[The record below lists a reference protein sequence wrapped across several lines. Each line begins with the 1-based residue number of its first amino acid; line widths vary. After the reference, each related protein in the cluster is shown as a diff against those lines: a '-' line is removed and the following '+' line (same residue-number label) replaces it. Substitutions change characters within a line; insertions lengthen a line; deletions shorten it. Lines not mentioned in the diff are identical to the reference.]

1 MLINEYNT
9 TSSFQNAVTTGT
21 ILDYAMQKPGMTIS
35 ELMERNENSLEDVK
49 EIYHNDNEPL
59 TGTNI
64 KYQDSY
70 KFARDLHYPTF
81 PEHISSTEITDLS
94 GYFETDMP
102 IWLSGK
108 GIEVQI
114 NGEWKPASAESVF
127 SASQRLQSSI
137 AKKYRF
143 NPELFRKQS
152 GTPVND
158 TKVVVKMHMLN
169 ADGNSIDEVEA
180 FMTLQSD

>member
-1 MLINEYNT
+1 
-9 TSSFQNAVTTGT
+9 
-21 ILDYAMQKPGMTIS
+21 MTIS
-35 ELMERNENSLEDVK
+35 ELMERNENSLKDVK

-70 KFARDLHYPTF
+70 EFARDLHYPTF

-108 GIEVQI
+108 GIEVQV
-114 NGEWKPASAESVF
+114 NGEWKPASAESGF
-127 SASQRLQSSI
+127 TASQRLLSSI
-137 AKKYRF
+137 SKKYRF

-152 GTPVND
+152 GTSSIGLQTEVR
-158 TKVVVKMHMLN
+158 MHMVN
-169 ADGNSIDEVEA
+169 SDGNSIDEIETVLS
-180 FMTLQSD
+180 FSSN